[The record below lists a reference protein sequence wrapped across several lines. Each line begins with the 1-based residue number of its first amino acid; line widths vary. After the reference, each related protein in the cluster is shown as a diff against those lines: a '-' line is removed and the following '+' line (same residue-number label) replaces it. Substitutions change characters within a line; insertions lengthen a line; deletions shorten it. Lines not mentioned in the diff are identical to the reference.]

1 MNVIMRR
8 IFLIMWSL
16 LTLFLCL
23 SVLIESPSAEEVAG
37 GYKLQVPLGMDE
49 DLFVIPEN
57 NPLTEEKIE
66 LGRSLFFDP
75 RLSNNNTISCATC
88 HNPELAFTDGQPVST
103 GIGAQKGIRSAPTII
118 NRAFGSDQF
127 WDGRVHSLE
136 EQAKGPLIN
145 PVEMGMPS
153 HDKLV
158 QKLSNI
164 EGYRKWFLRVFGT
177 EVTLDHIV
185 RAIASFERTV
195 MSGNSPVDR
204 YNYEGDET
212 ALSESAK
219 KGLEIFKGK
228 GRCTQC
234 HAGFNFTDESF
245 HNIGINWDKTRIDLG
260 RFASTK
266 TNEDTRQLKTRGKKS
281 LLTVLSEANIMS
293 DIGSFKT
300 PTLREIANTTP
311 YMHDG
316 SFTKL
321 RQVIDFYD
329 NGGIKNPFLDKEI
342 KKLNLSEQEKD
353 DLIAFL
359 KSLSGEGWQHIVP
372 PDSFPK

>member
-1 MNVIMRR
+1 MITWN
-8 IFLIMWSL
+8 L

-23 SVLIESPSAEEVAG
+23 SVVIESSSTGEAAG
-37 GYKLQVPLGMDE
+37 GYELQVPLGMDE
-49 DLFVIPEN
+49 DFFVIPEN

-66 LGRSLFFDP
+66 LGRSLFFDT
-75 RLSNNNTISCATC
+75 RLSKNNTISCSTC

-103 GIGAQKGIRSAPTII
+103 GIGAQKGIRSAPSII
-118 NRAFGSDQF
+118 NRAFGLDQF

-177 EVTLDHIV
+177 KVTLDHIV
-185 RAIASFERTV
+185 EAIAAFERTV

-219 KGLEIFKGK
+219 RGLEIFKGE

-266 TNEDTRQLKTRGKKS
+266 TNEVTGHLKTRGKKS
-281 LLTVLSEANIMS
+281 LLAVLSEANTMS

-300 PTLREIANTTP
+300 PSLREIANTAP

-316 SFTKL
+316 SLTTL

-372 PDSFPK
+372 PDSFPQ